1 MSENTTSKL
10 QKNAELIFTY
20 VYNNKVIFISG
31 FVLIIAI
38 IAGILIYNMNIENA
52 DKETAAN
59 FEEALALYG
68 MYQTANIPQDQLNNP
83 ALIVDITTRVQKAY
97 NDAKGKTLKLR
108 AAFTLGGLIL
118 MLLIIMKLKNII
130 RK

>member
-1 MSENTTSKL
+1 MSENTTITNKL

-20 VYNNKVIFISG
+20 VYNNRIIFISG

-59 FEEALALYG
+59 FEEILKKLWLYTVCIK
-68 MYQTANIPQDQLNNP
+68 QQIF
-83 ALIVDITTRVQKAY
+83 
-97 NDAKGKTLKLR
+97 LR
-108 AAFTLGGLIL
+108 I
-118 MLLIIMKLKNII
+118 N
-130 RK
+130 